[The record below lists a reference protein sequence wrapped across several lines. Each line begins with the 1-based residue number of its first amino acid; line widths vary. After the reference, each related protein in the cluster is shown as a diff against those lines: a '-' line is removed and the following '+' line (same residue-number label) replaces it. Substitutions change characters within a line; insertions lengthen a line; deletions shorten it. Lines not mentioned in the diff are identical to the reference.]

1 MVHLDVAGIVAVGA
15 VKREPASRDVHASD
29 IGAQPEARNCHL
41 VEHVAVEH
49 GDHLREHGAIS
60 GVLRLD
66 QAHDRTTLIHLHA
79 GDDLVVQTPRN
90 LVTRPFA
97 HLVVVR
103 HLREQVAVSRRGNA
117 RMDPGEVREHLAE
130 LFARDALVR
139 AERAVAVTLNDSRL
153 ARPAQRH
160 REELVGRH
168 VGEAVAVFLRRP
180 RDAPQ
185 HRDHLPARHRIVG
198 SEHARLV
205 ISTHKPMLEGVPQ
218 DVVVRKPL
226 AWVDIAE
233 TVVGEMFGCERL
245 CLDSARRITRRRLAS
260 LPQRERGRGNK
271 PYRKQAGKHDSK

>member
-1 MVHLDVAGIVAVGA
+1 
-15 VKREPASRDVHASD
+15 
-29 IGAQPEARNCHL
+29 
-41 VEHVAVEH
+41 
-49 GDHLREHGAIS
+49 
-60 GVLRLD
+60 
-66 QAHDRTTLIHLHA
+66 
-79 GDDLVVQTPRN
+79 
-90 LVTRPFA
+90 
-97 HLVVVR
+97 
-103 HLREQVAVSRRGNA
+103 
-117 RMDPGEVREHLAE
+117 MDPGEVRKHLAE
-130 LFARDALVR
+130 LFARDTLVR
-139 AERAVAVTLNDSRL
+139 AERAIAVTLNDSRL

-168 VGEAVAVFLRRP
+168 VGEAVAVFLGRA

-198 SEHARLV
+198 SEHARLI

-245 CLDSARRITRRRLAS
+245 RLDSARRITRRRIAS
-260 LPQRERGRGNK
+260 LSQRERSRGNK